1 MIALLLITFGA
12 WLLLTVVAW
21 IVSLIFCCALTI
33 ALVVKVW
40 AVLMIAALLYDVWA
54 NYKGNGGFF

>member
-21 IVSLIFCCALTI
+21 IVSLIFCCTLTI

-40 AVLMIAALLYDVWA
+40 AVLMVAALLYDVWVY
-54 NYKGNGGFF
+54 YKGNGGLF

>member
-40 AVLMIAALLYDVWA
+40 AVLMLAALLYDMWFS
-54 NYKGNGGFF
+54 YKGNGGFF